1 MSAVGEVLSKIYMA
15 LAGLP
20 FIPFIA
26 VYVMFKLRGMEKR
39 KAVQWAMDITN
50 VFLVGIVAALLSTR
64 SGSSFG
70 IYLILLVMLVGA
82 GLIGGAQN
90 RKRGKIDPVKIF
102 RAVWRLSFF
111 PLAILYVLLMSLELM
126 LPST

>member
-1 MSAVGEVLSKIYMA
+1 MSAVGEVVAKIYMV

-26 VYVMFKLRGMEKR
+26 VYLMGTIRGMEKR
-39 KAVQWAMDITN
+39 KAVQLAMDITN
-50 VFLVGIVAALLSTR
+50 VFLIGIVAALISTR

-70 IYLILLVMLVGA
+70 FYLILLVMLIGA

-111 PLAILYVLLMSLELM
+111 ALAVLYILLMSLELVF
-126 LPST
+126 PSA